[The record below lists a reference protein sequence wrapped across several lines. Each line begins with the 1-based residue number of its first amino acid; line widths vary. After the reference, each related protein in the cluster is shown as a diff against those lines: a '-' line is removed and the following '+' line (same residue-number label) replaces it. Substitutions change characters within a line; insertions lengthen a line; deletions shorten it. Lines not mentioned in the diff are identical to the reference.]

1 MHDSHN
7 SIKRQ
12 LTTNLMEKATKEAKA
27 EGSVTKLRLTP
38 LTLSYARMSSV
49 HANERDRS
57 NEKGSRQRQVALQ
70 SQEGGD

>member
-12 LTTNLMEKATKEAKA
+12 LTTNLKEKATKEAKA

-57 NEKGSRQRQVALQ
+57 NEKGSRQRQALQ